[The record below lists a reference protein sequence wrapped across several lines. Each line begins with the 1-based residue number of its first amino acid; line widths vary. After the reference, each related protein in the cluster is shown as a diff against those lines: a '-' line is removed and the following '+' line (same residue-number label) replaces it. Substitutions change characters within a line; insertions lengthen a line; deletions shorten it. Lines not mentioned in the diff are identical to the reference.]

1 MYVPESTL
9 LSILIEPVA
18 VFKVAFDPSGLLVK
32 AKTFVPVPPV
42 TATEL
47 FASARPL
54 VVIIVPIFETVIESF
69 TTICTLTVANE
80 PNESVAVTDSL

>member
-9 LSILIEPVA
+9 LSILIDPVA
-18 VFKVAFDPSGLLVK
+18 AFNVVFDPSGLLVK
-32 AKTFVPVPPV
+32 AKTLVPVPPEIA
-42 TATEL
+42 TAPL
-47 FASARPL
+47 ASARPL